1 MLAVLDFSFAYAFCR
16 VCFSKS
22 RSELRNLHFVFFLK
36 LTILVFKLLNNT
48 MGLLTFLLGD

>member
-1 MLAVLDFSFAYAFCR
+1 MLAALDFSFTRAVCR
-16 VCFSKS
+16 ICFSKS
-22 RSELRNLHFVFFLK
+22 SSELRNLHFVFFLK